1 MTIGQ
6 RVAQKR
12 KELGLSQEA
21 LGNTLGV
28 SRQSIYKWESDSA
41 LPEIDKLIALS
52 RLFGVSVGWL
62 LGVEEPAEADEAEA
76 AGTDTGSIPKAT
88 AGELTEAQLK
98 MVEEIAARYTAALPK
113 PPSRRRQKVLKAAVI
128 IGVLCLISSLY
139 SLSERL
145 DRMDQQYGNLQNNI
159 TRVETTVNSQ
169 IGSISNRVEEIL
181 KAQNSL
187 VADYGVEIVSTNL
200 TENRVVFSV
209 RAVPK
214 TYSDGMNVTFSV
226 DNGTG
231 GINNTQ
237 GTPSSGGAFTGTLA
251 CRLTDSITISAV
263 FTAADGTR
271 STQLLDQFEGLYSDS
286 LPQVEVNSDL
296 MWMDLEDSTLVLNA
310 SSHERYVY
318 IREVTPADASL
329 TAAVANIRVGLFK
342 NQKLAAW
349 AEPCEKPDSFHGF
362 EEFDFYQLPELRL
375 SLTPADTVQVAAVV
389 TDIYGRVT
397 VSQDV
402 PYILDESG
410 DALTWPDS
418 SETDPDPAH
427 WQYGG

>member
-21 LGNTLGV
+21 LGDTLGV

-62 LGVEEPAEADEAEA
+62 LGVEEPPQADGAEDPNAD
-76 AGTDTGSIPKAT
+76 AGSAPAV
-88 AGELTEAQLK
+88 GELTEAQLR
-98 MVEEIAARYTAALPK
+98 MVEEIVERYTAALPK
-113 PPSRRRQKVLKAAVI
+113 PKRRRWLLVLA
-128 IGVLCLISSLY
+128 GVVLVFAIFNLFSELNALRNQQDSISGSIAQVQN
-139 SLSERL
+139 SV
-145 DRMDQQYGNLQNNI
+145 DR
-159 TRVETTVNSQ
+159 Q
-169 IGSISNRVEEIL
+169 IGSISSRVEEIL

-187 VADYGVEIVSTNL
+187 VADCGVELEAVDLAANTV
-200 TENRVVFSV
+200 TFSAY
-209 RAVPK
+209 AVPK
-214 TYSDGMNVTFSV
+214 TYVEGMAVEFLAENGETASDRLGSVGEEGPNQRFS
-226 DNGTG
+226 
-231 GINNTQ
+231 
-237 GTPSSGGAFTGTLA
+237 ATLSIP
-251 CRLTDSITISAV
+251 LTDHITLSALLV
-263 FTAADGTR
+263 PPDGTR
-271 STQLLDQFEGLYSDS
+271 QTQLLDQFEGLYSAS

>member
-1 MTIGQ
+1 MTTGARI
-6 RVAQKR
+6 AQKR
-12 KELGLSQEA
+12 KALGLSQEA
-21 LGNTLGV
+21 LGDQLGV
-28 SRQSIYKWESDSA
+28 SRQAIYKWESDSA

-62 LGVEEPAEADEAEA
+62 LGVEETPEVLQ
-76 AGTDTGSIPKAT
+76 DTGS
-88 AGELTEAQLK
+88 ELTEAQLS
-98 MVEEIAARYTAALPK
+98 MVEEIVNRYLTARPRPEKSAWDKWSIRILFALCGVMLAALTGISGDVRQLDGQAAGLRTSINDVTSAV
-113 PPSRRRQKVLKAAVI
+113 SREMD
-128 IGVLCLISSLY
+128 
-139 SLSERL
+139 SLSR
-145 DRMDQQYGNLQNNI
+145 
-159 TRVETTVNSQ
+159 
-169 IGSISNRVEEIL
+169 RVEEIL
-181 KAQNSL
+181 ESQDSL
-187 VADYGVEIVSTNL
+187 FADSGVEIVHTSLQSRDGGT
-200 TENRVVFSV
+200 VIFDAY
-209 RAVPK
+209 AVPK
-214 TYSDGMNVTFSV
+214 TYVEGRTAEFVL

-231 GINNTQ
+231 GIAIQAGDFRRSTQ
-237 GTPSSGGAFTGTLA
+237 AFSADSIA
-251 CRLTDSITISAV
+251 CTLTDEIDLSITLIAP
-263 FTAADGTR
+263 DGTR
-271 STQLLDQFEGLYSDS
+271 QTQLLDQFEGLYSAS

-329 TAAVANIRVGLFK
+329 TAAVANIRVGMFK

>member
-1 MTIGQ
+1 MAVEFLAENGETASDRLGSVGEEGPNQ
-6 RVAQKR
+6 RFSAT
-12 KELGLSQEA
+12 LSIP
-21 LGNTLGV
+21 LTDHITL
-28 SRQSIYKWESDSA
+28 SA
-41 LPEIDKLIALS
+41 LL
-52 RLFGVSVGWL
+52 V
-62 LGVEEPAEADEAEA
+62 
-76 AGTDTGSIPKAT
+76 
-88 AGELTEAQLK
+88 
-98 MVEEIAARYTAALPK
+98 
-113 PPSRRRQKVLKAAVI
+113 PP
-128 IGVLCLISSLY
+128 
-139 SLSERL
+139 
-145 DRMDQQYGNLQNNI
+145 
-159 TRVETTVNSQ
+159 
-169 IGSISNRVEEIL
+169 
-181 KAQNSL
+181 
-187 VADYGVEIVSTNL
+187 
-200 TENRVVFSV
+200 
-209 RAVPK
+209 
-214 TYSDGMNVTFSV
+214 
-226 DNGTG
+226 
-231 GINNTQ
+231 
-237 GTPSSGGAFTGTLA
+237 
-251 CRLTDSITISAV
+251 
-263 FTAADGTR
+263 DGTR
-271 STQLLDQFEGLYSDS
+271 QTQLLDQFEGLYSAS

>member
-6 RVAQKR
+6 RIAQKR
-12 KELGLSQEA
+12 KEQGLSQEA
-21 LGNTLGV
+21 LGDRLGL
-28 SRQSIYKWESDSA
+28 SRQAIYKWESDAA
-41 LPEIDKLIALS
+41 LPEIDKLVALS

-62 LGVEEPAEADEAEA
+62 LGVEETPEVLQ
-76 AGTDTGSIPKAT
+76 DTGS
-88 AGELTEAQLK
+88 ELTETQLS
-98 MVEEIAARYTAALPK
+98 MVEEIVNRYLTARPRPEKSAWDKWSIRILFALCGVMLAALTGISGDVRQLDGQAAGLRTSINDVTSAV
-113 PPSRRRQKVLKAAVI
+113 SREMD
-128 IGVLCLISSLY
+128 
-139 SLSERL
+139 SLSR
-145 DRMDQQYGNLQNNI
+145 
-159 TRVETTVNSQ
+159 
-169 IGSISNRVEEIL
+169 RVEEIL
-181 KAQNSL
+181 ESQDSL
-187 VADYGVEIVSTNL
+187 FADSGVEIVHTSLQSRDGGT
-200 TENRVVFSV
+200 VIFDAY
-209 RAVPK
+209 AVPK
-214 TYSDGMNVTFSV
+214 TYVEGMTAEFVL

-231 GINNTQ
+231 GIAIQAGDFRRSTQ
-237 GTPSSGGAFTGTLA
+237 AFSADSIA
-251 CRLTDSITISAV
+251 CTLTDEIDLSITLIAP
-263 FTAADGTR
+263 DGTR
-271 STQLLDQFEGLYSDS
+271 QTQLLDQFEGLYSDS

>member
-1 MTIGQ
+1 MPPGCWHLPEKLLDGSKWSDKHFQLNSMQIN
-6 RVAQKR
+6 A
-12 KELGLSQEA
+12 ELGGRMLEKFPGLQVDIHHPDFVLSCEIREEA
-21 LGNTLGV
+21 YLYVDRMMAVGGMPVGTAGRTTLLLSGG
-28 SRQSIYKWESDSA
+28 IDSPVA
-41 LPEIDKLIALS
+41 GYMLAK
-52 RLFGVSVGWL
+52 R
-62 LGVEEPAEADEAEA
+62 GVELEAVDLA
-76 AGTDTGSIPKAT
+76 A
-88 AGELTEAQLK
+88 
-98 MVEEIAARYTAALPK
+98 
-113 PPSRRRQKVLKAAVI
+113 
-128 IGVLCLISSLY
+128 
-139 SLSERL
+139 
-145 DRMDQQYGNLQNNI
+145 N
-159 TRVETTVNSQ
+159 TV
-169 IGSISNRVEEIL
+169 
-181 KAQNSL
+181 
-187 VADYGVEIVSTNL
+187 T
-200 TENRVVFSV
+200 FSAY
-209 RAVPK
+209 AVPK
-214 TYSDGMNVTFSV
+214 TYVEGMAVEFLAENGETASDRLGSVGEEGPNQRFS
-226 DNGTG
+226 
-231 GINNTQ
+231 
-237 GTPSSGGAFTGTLA
+237 ATLSVP
-251 CRLTDSITISAV
+251 LTDHITLSALLV
-263 FTAADGTR
+263 PPDGTR
-271 STQLLDQFEGLYSDS
+271 QTQLLDQFEGLYSAS

-389 TDIYGRVT
+389 TDIYGRVM

>member
-1 MTIGQ
+1 MEET
-6 RVAQKR
+6 
-12 KELGLSQEA
+12 
-21 LGNTLGV
+21 
-28 SRQSIYKWESDSA
+28 
-41 LPEIDKLIALS
+41 PEVLQ
-52 RLFGVSVGWL
+52 
-62 LGVEEPAEADEAEA
+62 
-76 AGTDTGSIPKAT
+76 DTGS
-88 AGELTEAQLK
+88 ELTETQLS
-98 MVEEIAARYTAALPK
+98 MVEEIVNRYLTARSRPEKSAWDKWSIRILFALCGVMLAALTGISGDVRQLDGQAAGLRTSINDVTSAV
-113 PPSRRRQKVLKAAVI
+113 SREMD
-128 IGVLCLISSLY
+128 
-139 SLSERL
+139 SLSR
-145 DRMDQQYGNLQNNI
+145 
-159 TRVETTVNSQ
+159 
-169 IGSISNRVEEIL
+169 RVEEIL
-181 KAQNSL
+181 ESQDSL
-187 VADYGVEIVSTNL
+187 FADSGVEIVHTSLQSRDGGT
-200 TENRVVFSV
+200 VIFDAY
-209 RAVPK
+209 AVPK
-214 TYSDGMNVTFSV
+214 TYVEGMTAEFVL

-231 GINNTQ
+231 GIAIQAGDFRRSTQ
-237 GTPSSGGAFTGTLA
+237 AFSADSIA
-251 CRLTDSITISAV
+251 CTLTDEIDLSITLIAP
-263 FTAADGTR
+263 DGTR
-271 STQLLDQFEGLYSDS
+271 QTQLLDQFEGLYSAS

>member
-6 RVAQKR
+6 RIAQKR
-12 KELGLSQEA
+12 KEQGLSQEA
-21 LGNTLGV
+21 LGDRLGL
-28 SRQSIYKWESDSA
+28 SRQAIYKWESDAA
-41 LPEIDKLIALS
+41 LPEIEKLVALS

-62 LGVEEPAEADEAEA
+62 LGVEETPEVLQ
-76 AGTDTGSIPKAT
+76 DTGS
-88 AGELTEAQLK
+88 ELTEAQLS
-98 MVEEIAARYTAALPK
+98 MVEEIVNRYLTARPRPEKSAWDKWSIRILFALCGVMLAALTGISGDVRQLDGQAAGLRTSINDVTSSV
-113 PPSRRRQKVLKAAVI
+113 SREMD
-128 IGVLCLISSLY
+128 
-139 SLSERL
+139 SLSR
-145 DRMDQQYGNLQNNI
+145 
-159 TRVETTVNSQ
+159 
-169 IGSISNRVEEIL
+169 RVEEIL
-181 KAQNSL
+181 ESQDSL
-187 VADYGVEIVSTNL
+187 FADSGVEIVHTSLQSRDGGT
-200 TENRVVFSV
+200 VIFDAY
-209 RAVPK
+209 AVPK
-214 TYSDGMNVTFSV
+214 TYVEGMTAEFVL

-231 GINNTQ
+231 GIAIQAGDFRRSTQ
-237 GTPSSGGAFTGTLA
+237 AFSADSIA
-251 CRLTDSITISAV
+251 CTLTDEIDLSITLIAP
-263 FTAADGTR
+263 DGTR
-271 STQLLDQFEGLYSDS
+271 QTQLLDQFEGLYSAS

>member
-21 LGNTLGV
+21 LGDQLGV

-62 LGVEEPAEADEAEA
+62 LGVEEATEANEAEDA
-76 AGTDTGSIPKAT
+76 STDTGSALNAT

-98 MVEEIAARYTAALPK
+98 IVEEIVNRYTAALPQPK
-113 PPSRRRQKVLKAAVI
+113 RRRWPFVLA
-128 IGVLCLISSLY
+128 GVVLVFAIFNLF
-139 SLSERL
+139 SELNALRN
-145 DRMDQQYGNLQNNI
+145 QQ
-159 TRVETTVNSQ
+159 
-169 IGSISNRVEEIL
+169 GSISSSIAQVQNSVDRQISSISGRVEEIL

-187 VADYGVEIVSTNL
+187 VADYRVEIISTNL
-200 TENRVVFSV
+200 AENRVVFSV

-214 TYSDGMNVTFSV
+214 TYSAGTNVTFSV

-237 GTPSSGGAFTGTLA
+237 GVPSSGGAFTGTLA

-271 STQLLDQFEGLYSDS
+271 STQLLDQFQGLYSKTMPTVDIQS
-286 LPQVEVNSDL
+286 NF
-296 MWMDLEDSTLVLNA
+296 MWMDLEDGALVLKEN
-310 SSHERYVY
+310 SHERYVWTRDQAWSDNAAA
-318 IREVTPADASL
+318 IAD
-329 TAAVANIRVGLFK
+329 VRVGLFQ
-342 NQKLAAW
+342 NRQLIAW
-349 AEPCEKPDSFHGF
+349 AEPCEMPDSFHGF
-362 EEFDFYQLPELRL
+362 EDCSFYRLPALRREL
-375 SLTPADTVQVAAVV
+375 TAQDVIEIAAVV
-389 TDIYGRVT
+389 TDSYGRT
-397 VSQDV
+397 IIGQDV
-402 PYILDESG
+402 PYIPDLEDGELVHPDISSLDNN
-410 DALTWPDS
+410 PDN
-418 SETDPDPAH
+418 
-427 WQYGG
+427 WNYGTQP

>member
-6 RVAQKR
+6 RIAQKR
-12 KELGLSQEA
+12 KEQGLSQEA
-21 LGNTLGV
+21 LGDRLGL
-28 SRQSIYKWESDSA
+28 SRQAIYKWESDAA
-41 LPEIDKLIALS
+41 LPEIDKLVALS

-62 LGVEEPAEADEAEA
+62 LGVEETPEVLQ
-76 AGTDTGSIPKAT
+76 DTGS
-88 AGELTEAQLK
+88 ELTETQLS
-98 MVEEIAARYTAALPK
+98 MVEEIVNRYLTARSRPEKSAWDKWSIRILFALCGVMLAALTGISGDVRQLDGQAAGLRTSINDVTSAV
-113 PPSRRRQKVLKAAVI
+113 SREMD
-128 IGVLCLISSLY
+128 
-139 SLSERL
+139 SLSR
-145 DRMDQQYGNLQNNI
+145 
-159 TRVETTVNSQ
+159 
-169 IGSISNRVEEIL
+169 RVEEIL
-181 KAQNSL
+181 ESQDSL
-187 VADYGVEIVSTNL
+187 FADSGVEIVHTSLQSRDGGT
-200 TENRVVFSV
+200 VIFDAY
-209 RAVPK
+209 AVPK
-214 TYSDGMNVTFSV
+214 TYVEGMTAEFVL

-231 GINNTQ
+231 GIAIQAGDFRRSTQ
-237 GTPSSGGAFTGTLA
+237 AFSADSIA
-251 CRLTDSITISAV
+251 CTLTDEIDLSITLIAP
-263 FTAADGTR
+263 DGTR
-271 STQLLDQFEGLYSDS
+271 QTQLLDQFEGLYSAS